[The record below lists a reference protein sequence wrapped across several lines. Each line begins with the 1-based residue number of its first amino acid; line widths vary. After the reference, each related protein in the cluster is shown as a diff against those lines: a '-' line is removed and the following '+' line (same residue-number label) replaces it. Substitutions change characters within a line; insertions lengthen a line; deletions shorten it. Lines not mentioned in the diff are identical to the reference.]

1 MKYNRYIPVLFLG
14 AAVAMASCQEDMED
28 FSNKVFS
35 PNVNP
40 ISNILV
46 QEGTTD
52 ATGYVSAKMAKK
64 ENHDVSITFG
74 VMESKVADYNA
85 IYSQNAEL
93 LPSQYYS
100 IPSPVAT
107 ITTGM
112 VATDNVAV
120 NFINLANLDM
130 DKDYVLPVGVVEAPY
145 ATMDQNVT
153 YFVIKEA
160 AIINV
165 VADMTKTA
173 ATFKSAEAE
182 AFQLDGLTQITVEA
196 LLYPQSFP
204 NMLATVMGK
213 EGYFLVRIG
222 DAGLEPNQLQLATSN
237 GNVTDDGWRFDTNAW
252 TFLTFTYDTTNGE
265 TKVYFNGVQKGS
277 TQYGSFRDVINWNSG
292 TGPFTDGSNS
302 YFYVGFAWNADRWFP
317 GYMSELR
324 VWNRVLTPEEINAP
338 LHFYTVDVDSEGL
351 VAYWKLNEGAGNE
364 FKDSANGYD
373 LVCMPNSDSSVT
385 RPDWVEVSLPEKSK

>member
-1 MKYNRYIPVLFLG
+1 MKHKIYIPALACIGLL
-14 AAVAMASCQEDMED
+14 AASCQDDMET
-28 FSNKVFS
+28 FPNKVFS
-35 PNVNP
+35 PTVNP
-40 ISNILV
+40 VSSILV

-52 ATGYVSAKMAKK
+52 AIGYVSAKMAKK
-64 ENHDVSITFG
+64 ENYDVNITFG
-74 VMESKVADYNA
+74 VMADKVDAYNS
-85 IYSQNAEL
+85 IYSQEAEL
-93 LPSQYYS
+93 LPEGYYT
-100 IPSPVAT
+100 IPQPTAT
-107 ITTGM
+107 ITAGL

-120 NFINLANLDM
+120 DFINLANLDM
-130 DKDYVLPVGVVEAPY
+130 DKLYVLPVGILSAPF
-145 ATMDQNVT
+145 ATMDNDVT
-153 YFVIKEA
+153 YFVIREA

-173 ATFKSAEAE
+173 ATFKSTEAE
-182 AFQLDGLTQITVEA
+182 AYQLSGLTQITVEV

-222 DAGLEPNQLQLATSN
+222 DAGIEPNQLQLATSN
-237 GNVTDDGWRFDTNAW
+237 GNVTDEAWRFDTNKW
-252 TFLTFTYDTTNGE
+252 TFLTFTYDTATGE
-265 TKVYFNGVQKGS
+265 TKVYFDGVQKGS
-277 TQYGSFRDVINWNSG
+277 TQYGNFLSAIDWNSG

-324 VWNRVLTPEEINAP
+324 VWNRVLTQDEINAP
-338 LHFYTVDVDSEGL
+338 LHFYTVDADSEGL

-373 LVCMPNSDSSVT
+373 LVCMPNDDKDVT
-385 RPDWVEVSLPEKSK
+385 RPGWVEVSLPEKSK